1 MSRMTCK
8 NVNSTL
14 YMSSHGKVCGNFEI
28 GRNLTIGT
36 NLNVKG
42 NLDVGNNASFGGNT
56 TMTGSLAINDDTGSI
71 SPITGALIVAGGVG
85 VGENL
90 NVGGDS
96 EINGNLNVNSALV
109 VDLGVA
115 IGGDLNVT
123 EDTVINGTLLVN
135 NTTNSTSTG
144 TGALVVT
151 GGAGVGGTLNVGGA
165 AGLAGVVSI
174 TNSTASTGTGN
185 GALVVTGGAGVGGVL
200 NVGDSVNVG
209 GSVRSTG
216 RITQAGALLMPV
228 ASIMI
233 YAGPSAPDGY
243 LLCDGS
249 AVSRTTYVDLFA
261 AIGTIY
267 GSGDGSTTFN
277 LPNLSARMIMGVNG
291 SFPLA
296 TTGGSA
302 THTLTI
308 PQLPAHNHT
317 GTTDSSGSHS
327 HSVNDPGHSHPQI
340 NGRDD
345 GNVSNQPGQAP
356 PGDGEPN
363 QTGAPT
369 ESAFTGISINS
380 GGAHTHSFTTA
391 STGSNSSFSLL
402 NPYIALNYII
412 KF

>member
-1 MSRMTCK
+1 
-8 NVNSTL
+8 
-14 YMSSHGKVCGNFEI
+14 KVCGNFEI
-28 GRNLTIGT
+28 GRSLTIGS

-42 NLDVGNNASFGGNT
+42 NLDVGNNASFGGNS
-56 TMTGSLAINDDTGSI
+56 TMTGSLVINDDTGSI

-96 EINGNLNVNSALV
+96 EINGNVNINSALL
-109 VDLGVA
+109 VDLGVG
-115 IGGDLNVT
+115 IGGDLNVA
-123 EDTVINGTLLVN
+123 EDTIINGTLLVN
-135 NTTNSTSTG
+135 NTTASTG
-144 TGALVVT
+144 TDNGALVVT
-151 GGAGVGGTLNVGGA
+151 GGAGVGGALNVGG
-165 AGLAGVVSI
+165 VVSV

-185 GALVVTGGAGVGGVL
+185 GALVVTGGAGVGGAL
-200 NVGDSVNVG
+200 NVGDSVNVA

-216 RITQAGALLMPV
+216 RISQAGALLMPI

-233 YAGPSAPDGY
+233 YAGTSAPDGY

-249 AVSRTTYVDLFA
+249 AVSRTTYVDLFS

-267 GSGDGSTTFN
+267 GAGNGSTTFN
-277 LPNLSARMIMGVNG
+277 LPNLTGRMIIGVNP
-291 SFPLA
+291 SFPLS
-296 TTGGSA
+296 TTGGSSF
-302 THTLTI
+302 HTLTI

-327 HSVNDPGHSHPQI
+327 HSVNDPGHSHSQI

-363 QTGAPT
+363 ETGAPT
-369 ESAFTGISINS
+369 ESAATGISINS
-380 GGAHTHSFTTA
+380 NGAHTHSFTTA